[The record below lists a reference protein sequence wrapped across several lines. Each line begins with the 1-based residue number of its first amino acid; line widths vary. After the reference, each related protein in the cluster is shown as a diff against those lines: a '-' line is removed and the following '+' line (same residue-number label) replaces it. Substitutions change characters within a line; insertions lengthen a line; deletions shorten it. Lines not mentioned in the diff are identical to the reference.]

1 MHISG
6 FHEKGHTL
14 EYYHLS
20 SLMENIEYIDVFLIR
35 FLALAAGDDWG
46 HITASDYDLPG
57 FASAFCGVRKPL
69 SSSRRALGGLRGDLR
84 YALGSRCVSS
94 AIALL

>member
-35 FLALAAGDDWG
+35 FLALAAGDD
-46 HITASDYDLPG
+46 
-57 FASAFCGVRKPL
+57 
-69 SSSRRALGGLRGDLR
+69 
-84 YALGSRCVSS
+84 
-94 AIALL
+94 